1 MVCMCMWFV
10 EGYCDPGGLSTM
22 RFGADA
28 QAWLET
34 MRMVLGHRCTVLL
47 SLVVD
52 SGRLA
57 LLAMMK
63 PVRHAE
69 TRWK

>member
-1 MVCMCMWFV
+1 
-10 EGYCDPGGLSTM
+10 M

-28 QAWLET
+28 QDWLEIL
-34 MRMVLGHRCTVLL
+34 RVVLGHRCTVLYL
-47 SLVVD
+47 LVVD

-69 TRWK
+69 TRRK